1 MNEGQSNKE
10 SNPAEKK
17 TGLMKMANKMKWMPI
32 IMMFMAIAMVT
43 LQINLILGTI
53 TLVIGTFLLL
63 FWFSYFFVVR
73 IIDFVDERIQRICE
87 KAFTSAFVFFAVGVG
102 ITLIVVVLMEPL
114 QPVIITQIIPLFY
127 PLAYALF
134 IILALFIIFYFYY
147 QRKM

>member
-73 IIDFVDERIQRICE
+73 IIDFVDERIQRNV
-87 KAFTSAFVFFAVGVG
+87 KK
-102 ITLIVVVLMEPL
+102 PL
-114 QPVIITQIIPLFY
+114 PARLCFLQSVW
-127 PLAYALF
+127 A
-134 IILALFIIFYFYY
+134 
-147 QRKM
+147 